1 MITTL
6 ERRNENASSISHMTE
21 HLDAN
26 VLTRSLVLALI
37 IGSILTFVNQPEAIF
52 GDELFEKLPS
62 LLAFAT
68 PFLVVMLSQLGAIKQ
83 AVIDRRHGQT
93 PNETTRFISTMMG
106 HNIPFR
112 ALAISLIA
120 GSVNSVI
127 ILINTIFQTGDI
139 TNVPLPV
146 LVQSYLLPFIFG
158 AFSQAL
164 TYRRCVV

>member
-1 MITTL
+1 MTTL
-6 ERRNENASSISHMTE
+6 ENSNKSISQLWLK

-37 IGSILTFVNQPEAIF
+37 IGSILTLVNQSAAIF

-62 LLAFAT
+62 LLAFVT
-68 PFLVVMLSQLGAIKQ
+68 PFLVIMLSQLGAIKQ
-83 AVIDRRHGQT
+83 AVIDRQHSQT
-93 PNETTRFISTMMG
+93 PNETTRFINTMIG

-120 GSVNSVI
+120 GSVSSVI

-139 TNVPLPV
+139 TNAPLPL